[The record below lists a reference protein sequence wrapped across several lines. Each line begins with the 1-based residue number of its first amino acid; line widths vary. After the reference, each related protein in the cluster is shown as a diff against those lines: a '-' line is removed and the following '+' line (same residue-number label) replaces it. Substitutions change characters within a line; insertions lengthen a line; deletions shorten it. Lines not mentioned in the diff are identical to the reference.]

1 MLKGSGRTNSVRTEI
16 TWPVQVYCYRKVLV
30 LEQIKASLRRKNY
43 REAIS
48 LLEEFVSDGEISKDI
63 ISLVY
68 AQLGFLFFFDL
79 RFKDAVNHFLLSET
93 AAIRDISHSTS
104 IISKKGSVDTVVDK
118 DFLSNPPSRADLL
131 ELAIRNIIR

>member
-1 MLKGSGRTNSVRTEI
+1 
-16 TWPVQVYCYRKVLV
+16 V